1 MKSYQPTIDLLEE
14 KGYKY
19 FSQCKAYSFIID
31 RYELWVKDE
40 DNSLILEVWKD
51 DTCTIYQEVETI

>member
-51 DTCTIYQEVETI
+51 ATY

>member
-14 KGYKY
+14 KGYT
-19 FSQCKAYSFIID
+19 FLSQYQAYSFIID
-31 RYELWVKDE
+31 RYEIWFKDE

-51 DTCTIYQEVETI
+51 ASCTIYKEVETI